1 MLRHVFAPA
10 LPGWRER
17 TAGVRMSLFDE
28 LKRRKVFRV
37 GVGYLVVGWLLI
49 QVAST
54 VAPQLNLPEWAP
66 RLITFVIMLGFP
78 IALVLAW
85 MLDVTPEGIKVD
97 GAPAGNKRVIAAAV
111 VLAALAV
118 GWYWKTRPLSLA
130 GEGGADAH
138 SIAVLPFV
146 NMSDDKS
153 NEYFS
158 DGISEEILN
167 VLARMS
173 GLHVAARTSSF
184 SFRKQEQE
192 IPTIARELKVR
203 MVLEGSVRKQG
214 DRVRVTA
221 QLIDA
226 SDGYHVWSQTY
237 DRDLK
242 DIFAIQDEIAGAIAQ
257 ELKVKLDAAHAAG
270 VTVADTTDLAAYD
283 LYLKG
288 IALWQARG
296 DKNLH
301 EAEKLLREAI
311 ARDPGYAKAW
321 SGLGLVHAIL
331 PEWSTDS
338 LAEARVK
345 AREAAEQ
352 ALALDPGLPEP
363 FAVLGYVAASELRFS
378 AARAMF
384 KRSVTI
390 APSYATGWQ
399 WSGETLFDEG
409 DIPAALE
416 MVRKAASLD
425 PKSSIVNSVLASILV
440 EAGRDDEALGL
451 CGSIVAVDTEWC
463 PLLRFD
469 VAIARKDYAAARTAL
484 VGAAKE
490 RGSEALAL
498 FNAQM
503 DALDGKG
510 DIDAIA
516 KRTLELVDG
525 QMDPAGLTPLGA
537 YDAIFWF
544 IALGRNDLAV
554 ERYARSV
561 RVNPGVSRQM
571 AFDTH
576 LVVLHCEPKFLEIL
590 RSLKVDEPH
599 LAAACPK
606 TH

>member
-1 MLRHVFAPA
+1 
-10 LPGWRER
+10 
-17 TAGVRMSLFDE
+17 MSLFDE

-37 GVGYLVVGWLLI
+37 GVAYLVVGWLLI

-85 MLDVTPEGIKVD
+85 ILDVTPEGIRVD

-118 GWYWKTRPLSLA
+118 GWYWKTRPHPVA
-130 GEGGADAH
+130 DEGGADAH

-146 NMSDDKS
+146 NMSEDKS

-257 ELKVKLDAAHAAG
+257 ELKLKLDAAPAGGVAVAA
-270 VTVADTTDLAAYD
+270 TTDLVAYQ
-283 LYLKG
+283 LYLKAMG
-288 IALWQARG
+288 LWAARG
-296 DKNLH
+296 EQNMLQA
-301 EAEKLLREAI
+301 EALFHAALV
-311 ARDPGYAKAW
+311 RDPNYAKAW
-321 SGLGLVHAIL
+321 AGLALTYAIL
-331 PEWSTDS
+331 PEWSS
-338 LAEARVK
+338 RPLAETRPAGRD
-345 AREAAEQ
+345 AAEH
-352 ALALDPGLPEP
+352 ALALDRELPEP
-363 FAVLGYVAASELRFS
+363 YAALGYIAASEFRF
-378 AARAMF
+378 ATARAMF
-384 KRSVTI
+384 QRSI
-390 APSYATGWQ
+390 ALGPSYATGHQ
-399 WSGETLFDEG
+399 WSAETLSWEG
-409 DIPAALE
+409 DLE
-416 MVRKAASLD
+416 AGLDMIRKAAALD
-425 PKSSIVNSVLASILV
+425 PKSTIVNSVLASLLLS
-440 EAGRDDEALGL
+440 AGHDDEALKV
-451 CGSIVAVDTEWC
+451 CDSIVAVNTEWC
-463 PLLRFD
+463 PMLQFD
-469 VAIARKDYAAARTAL
+469 VAMSRRDYARVRVVVEKTAAD
-484 VGAAKE
+484 
-490 RGSEALAL
+490 RGPQALA
-498 FNAQM
+498 FFHSMM

-510 DIDAIA
+510 DVNAIA
-516 KRTLELVDG
+516 QQLLDLPEAQG
-525 QMDPAGLTPLGA
+525 TPTSMSPLNG
-537 YDAIFWF
+537 YDALFWF
-544 IALGRNDLAV
+544 IAAGRNDLAV
-554 ERYARSV
+554 ERFARLV
-561 RVNPGVSRQM
+561 RELPYNARWF
-571 AFDTH
+571 AFDPH
-576 LVVLHCEPKFLEIL
+576 FAALHCEPKFLDIL
-590 RSLKVDEPH
+590 RELKVEEPH
-599 LAAACPK
+599 LAAACK
-606 TH
+606 KAN